1 MVEVRIIIKHKVGL
15 HARPAAAFV
24 QTANKFSSEIITV
37 KNLTSGG
44 DPVNAKSILSV
55 LTLGV
60 LQNHEILLSVEGP
73 DEQKA
78 MQSLRELVLN
88 NFGERE

>member
-1 MVEVRIIIKHKVGL
+1 MVEAKLIVKHKVGL

-24 QTANKFSSEIITV
+24 QTACKFSSQITV
-37 KNLTSGG
+37 RNLTRVG
-44 DPVNAKSILSV
+44 DPVNAKSILGV

-60 LQNHEILLSVEGP
+60 LQNHEIQLNAEGP

-78 MQSLRELVLN
+78 VESLRDLVLN
-88 NFGERE
+88 NFGESE

>member
-1 MVEVRIIIKHKVGL
+1 MVESKIIVRHKVGL

-24 QTANKFSSEIITV
+24 QTAGKFHSEITV
-37 KNLTSGG
+37 KNLTRGT

-60 LQNHEILLSVEGP
+60 LQNHEIQLNAEGP

-78 MQSLRELVLN
+78 VEILRELVLN
-88 NFGERE
+88 NFGESE